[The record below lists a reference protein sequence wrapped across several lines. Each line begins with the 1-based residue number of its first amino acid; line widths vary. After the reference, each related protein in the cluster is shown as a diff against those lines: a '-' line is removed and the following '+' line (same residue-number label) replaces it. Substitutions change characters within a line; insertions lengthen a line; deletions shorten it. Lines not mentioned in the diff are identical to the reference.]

1 MDVLKD
7 NFWYVPNVLSK
18 EELKFLNFYTQMRHT
33 YNFSNFDDK
42 QTKLGETAFYADPA
56 METLLHFK
64 TKIFEEVIKKEL
76 HPTYSFWRYYIKYSV
91 LDSHKDR
98 DSCELTATI
107 NLGGCGTEWPLHVE
121 DKKIII
127 KPGDAALYH
136 GAKLK
141 HWREEFQGDGQAQLF
156 LHWVYKDGPY
166 TEHKFDRRVSL
177 GAPLIK
183 N

>member
-91 LDSHKDR
+91 LDSHKD
-98 DSCELTATI
+98 
-107 NLGGCGTEWPLHVE
+107 
-121 DKKIII
+121 
-127 KPGDAALYH
+127 
-136 GAKLK
+136 
-141 HWREEFQGDGQAQLF
+141 
-156 LHWVYKDGPY
+156 
-166 TEHKFDRRVSL
+166 
-177 GAPLIK
+177 
-183 N
+183 